1 MAKNQPIKY
10 MHKDKSMEAKD
21 SRKVPQFPLENR
33 LLKSNIIQIKKNTAE
48 TIAVKAVN
56 DKNGPLFKEND
67 TPPIEEKIM
76 NKYRIKDK
84 IIRKYDKALNVE

>member
-21 SRKVPQFPLENR
+21 SKKDPQSPFANR
-33 LLKSNIIQIKKNTAE
+33 VLKSNIIQIKKNTAE
-48 TIAVKAVN
+48 TIAVKAVK

-67 TPPIEEKIM
+67 IPPIEEKIM
-76 NKYRIKDK
+76 NR
-84 IIRKYDKALNVE
+84 